1 MSDSASANAPL
12 RAAKLPEEMR
22 AFVEEL
28 GLACD
33 CLAAQPLT
41 GGVSSDIW
49 LVETDTQRIC
59 IKRALPA
66 LRVSDDWQAPL
77 ERSAYEYAWFKRVQ
91 AIQPDSV
98 PSLIGRSASGS
109 MFAMAFLD
117 PQHYPLWKQTLLQ
130 GKVDPD
136 FAGEVGE
143 KLARIH
149 AATANDTD
157 IAAEFASDDIFHAIR
172 LEPYLLATARRHPDL
187 AGKLEGLTARTAMT
201 KRALVHGD
209 VSPKNIL
216 IGPSGP
222 VFLDAECAWY
232 GDPAFDIAFCLN
244 HLLLKSVVLPE
255 RADPLMQAFARLA
268 SHYLSG
274 IDWEAASALE
284 QRCASLLP
292 ALLLARIDGKS
303 PVEYIVEDRDKARVR
318 KIARR
323 LILAPVARL
332 AEVADVWTAA
342 IRE

>member
-1 MSDSASANAPL
+1 MSDIATANAPL
-12 RAAKLPEEMR
+12 RAAELPEEMR

-28 GLACD
+28 GLACSFI
-33 CLAAQPLT
+33 AARALI

-66 LRVSDDWQAPL
+66 LRVAEDWQAPL

-91 AIQPDSV
+91 AILPEAV
-98 PSLIGRSASGS
+98 PPLIGRSASGS

-117 PQHYPLWKQTLLQ
+117 PGAYPLWKQALLQ
-130 GKVDPD
+130 GKVNPD
-136 FAGEVGE
+136 FAGKVGD

-149 AATANDTD
+149 AASANNPV
-157 IAAEFASDDIFHAIR
+157 IAAEFASDEIFHAIR
-172 LEPYLLATARRHPDL
+172 LEPYLLATARQHPDL
-187 AGKLEGLTARTAMT
+187 AGKLEALAARTAAT

-244 HLLLKSVVLPE
+244 HLLLKTIVLPE
-255 RADPLMQAFARLA
+255 RADPLMQAFAELA

-274 IDWEAASALE
+274 IDWEAASAVE

-303 PVEYIVEDRDKARVR
+303 PVEYIVEERDKARVR
-318 KIARR
+318 RIART
-323 LILAPVARL
+323 LIRAPVASL
-332 AEVADVWTAA
+332 SAVADVWAAA